1 MKYFQGYF
9 QKIKNFSLVSSTV
22 VTTDGQ
28 RKEPKELY
36 LKSSAMSQI
45 ITIISIYK
53 GVLHVETKTWLIGF
67 VLNSFLFEILSKS
80 IH

>member
-22 VTTDGQ
+22 VTTDGK

-45 ITIISIYK
+45 ITIISI
-53 GVLHVETKTWLIGF
+53 
-67 VLNSFLFEILSKS
+67 
-80 IH
+80 

>member
-9 QKIKNFSLVSSTV
+9 QKIKNFSLSSTV

-28 RKEPKELY
+28 RKEPRELY

-45 ITIISIYK
+45 ITIISI
-53 GVLHVETKTWLIGF
+53 
-67 VLNSFLFEILSKS
+67 
-80 IH
+80 

>member
-9 QKIKNFSLVSSTV
+9 QKIKNFSLVSSLVSSTV

-28 RKEPKELY
+28 RKEPRELY

-45 ITIISIYK
+45 ITIISI
-53 GVLHVETKTWLIGF
+53 
-67 VLNSFLFEILSKS
+67 
-80 IH
+80 